1 MCSLPYFIPEAA
13 NDFTQM
19 CIRHFPILPSCTGRV
34 AGVYNKGIVYIVY
47 MHLHCIHMYTYIV
60 YIHLHCIHTLTL
72 YTYAYIF
79 YIHLQLYTTRALF
92 YPNNFLETFP
102 SGQLQHLSAHVQSCG
117 VSSRTQQPKTFAD
130 IAATFVSSH
139 SQSTAG
145 LLINNIPQLLLQV
158 HVQVRPNILL
168 LPSQEAV

>member
-1 MCSLPYFIPEAA
+1 MILHRCVSAIFQFCQVAPGELQVY
-13 NDFTQM
+13 T
-19 CIRHFPILPSCTGRV
+19 IRALYTLYTCT
-34 AGVYNKGIVYIVY
+34 YIVYICT
-47 MHLHCIHMYTYIV
+47 LTLYTYTYNV
-60 YIHLHCIHTLTL
+60 YIHLHCIHILTL
-72 YTYAYIF
+72 YTYAYIL

-92 YPNNFLETFP
+92 SPNNFLETFP

-158 HVQVRPNILL
+158 QVQVRPNILL
-168 LPSQEAV
+168 LPISQ